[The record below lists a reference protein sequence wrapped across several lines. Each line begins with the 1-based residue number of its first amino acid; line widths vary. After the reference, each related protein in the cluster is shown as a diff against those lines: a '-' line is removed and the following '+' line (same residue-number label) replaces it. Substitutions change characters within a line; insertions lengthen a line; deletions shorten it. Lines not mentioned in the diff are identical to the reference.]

1 MQKFSPIKR
10 HFLYQAGAI
19 VVWLLIGLLFLLQGY
34 FYAASFNRP
43 FDWLTQTPYRLSLY
57 FTWGLFSIPLF
68 YLFSALALRCKPSFK
83 LVLSHLAI
91 GLPLALLHRVIGTLI
106 AVFVSGL
113 LTGTFKSLTDVF
125 TQRKVPIIGGALDS
139 FILYVLL
146 VLLFTGYIAL
156 KQSREK
162 TLQLS
167 RVSHQLAQSQ
177 LASLRAQLQP
187 HFLFNT
193 LNGIVALISS
203 SPEKAELMVT
213 RLARLLRFSLD
224 SASQNMIPLSQE
236 LMVLNDYL
244 VIEKTRIG
252 ERLTHQVDVSEDC
265 LTVKIPTLLLQPLV
279 ENAVRYGIAPFTHN
293 GTVLVKGRII
303 YTGTVKRVEK
313 GGDKHLCLEINDSGE
328 GCSSDFEPGIGL
340 CNSRERLETLYQGK
354 ASLEIGKSDLGGAKL
369 TLLLPMNSQEHT

>member
-1 MQKFSPIKR
+1 MFLKVQNLSALKR
-10 HFLYQAGAI
+10 HLLYQIGAI

-57 FTWGLFSIPLF
+57 LTWGLFSIPLF
-68 YLFSALALRCKPSFK
+68 YLFSALVSRVKSGFT
-83 LVLSHLAI
+83 LVLVHLAI
-91 GLPLALLHRVIGTLI
+91 GLPLALFHRVIGTVI
-106 AVFVSGL
+106 EVFVSGL
-113 LTGTFKSLTDVF
+113 LTGTFKSLIDVF
-125 TQRKVPIIGGALDS
+125 VQRKVPIIGGALDS

-146 VLLFTGYIAL
+146 VLLFTGYMAL
-156 KQSREK
+156 RQSREK

-167 RVSHQLAQSQ
+167 RISHQLAQSQ

-193 LNGIVALISS
+193 LNGIVALIFS

-224 SASQNMIPLSQE
+224 SASQNMIPLAQE
-236 LMVLNDYL
+236 LAVLNDYL
-244 VIEKTRIG
+244 VIEQTRIG
-252 ERLTHQVDVSEDC
+252 ERLVYQVDVSDDC
-265 LTVKIPTLLLQPLV
+265 LTVEIPTLLLQPLV

-293 GTVLVKGRII
+293 GTVLVKGR
-303 YTGTVKRVEK
+303 VLCEHRNKQ
-313 GGDKHLCLEINDSGE
+313 LCLEIHDSGE
-328 GCSSDFEPGIGL
+328 HSGSTFEPGIGL
-340 CNSRERLETLYQGK
+340 GNSRERLETLYDAK

-369 TLLLPMNSQEHT
+369 TILLPIDSRELA